1 MDEDEKTLEALED
14 LGQGLLSLLAR
25 LQPGVDLVVPRDDL
39 GEGEEEGEAGGEGG
53 PLHVGGEL
61 GHRLAGDTQ
70 EVEEN
75 PAEHEDKLY
84 RTIYVFLS
92 GFLSLI

>member
-14 LGQGLLSLLAR
+14 LGLVLLSLLAS
-25 LQPGVDLVVPRDDL
+25 LQPGVDLVVPRDEL
-39 GEGEEEGEAGGEGG
+39 AEGDEEGEAGGDGR

-61 GHRLAGDTQ
+61 GHHLAGDAE

-84 RTIYVFLS
+84 RKIYFCPDFSVNS
-92 GFLSLI
+92 